1 MTASGLRD
9 YLLHKKAAMD
19 AAAAEH
25 PDPAHWRESVEAVC
39 VADDV
44 TGVRKLKLRDW
55 EFIGDSG
62 PAFGGQNQGP
72 SSPELL
78 CGVISTC
85 LTHTYLIG
93 AAQLGV
99 PVDRVEVRATADNND
114 APLLGIAGTDP
125 LLPFNIRAVVTLEA
139 PDATDA
145 QLGRLHRYADQCPM
159 TNLIRNSNAVT
170 VITG

>member
-1 MTASGLRD
+1 MADTGLRH
-9 YLLHKKAAMD
+9 YLQHKKAAMD

-25 PDPAHWRESVEAVC
+25 PDPSHWREAVEAVC
-39 VADDV
+39 VADDES
-44 TGVRKLKLRDW
+44 GVRKLRLRDW

-62 PAFGGQNQGP
+62 PAFGGQNLGP

-93 AAQLGV
+93 AAHLGV

-114 APLLGIAGTDP
+114 APLLGIAGSDP
-125 LLPFNIRAVVTLEA
+125 LLPFNIRATVTLVA

-145 QLGRLHRYADQCPM
+145 QLGRLHRYAEQCPI
-159 TNLIRNSNAVT
+159 TNLIRNSNPVT